1 MFLSSIF
8 LSQVLLNY
16 YDRILGMK
24 SFRLVVASLVA
35 LSLISWPMQAEEP
48 KIKPLQVLLVCG
60 GCCHDYDAQ
69 KELIAKGLE
78 ERAHVQVTVV
88 QQGGTVTTSKI
99 PLYEKEKWW
108 EGFDVV
114 IHDECF
120 SDAKEPDWTAR
131 ILKPHKEGLPAVLVH
146 CAMHCYRDGTD
157 EWFKFCG
164 VTSHRHGA
172 GYAHEVVNRDPKHP
186 IMEKFG
192 TEWANPAGELYWIE
206 KVWDTA
212 HPLATAKNK
221 EKGNDEV
228 CVWTNEYGKGRV
240 FGTTL
245 GHHNETVGDP
255 AYLGMLTRGTLWACD
270 RLNDKYLKPV
280 KPKLV
285 PVNLGKGGKATASS
299 EEKSKDNFAANA
311 VDGNRAT
318 RWCAD
323 GGASGEWW
331 QVDLGEAKK
340 IAGCRLDWEKP
351 GTVYRYVV
359 ETSGDAK
366 TWKTVVD
373 ATKNEGKE
381 YTHKFDAPDTRY
393 VRVTFLGNDTG
404 AWASLCEVSVFG
416 DTLVQVE

>member
-1 MFLSSIF
+1 MRFGVVILLLAGLLSF
-8 LSQVLLNY
+8 
-16 YDRILGMK
+16 GAA
-24 SFRLVVASLVA
+24 ASAADPPV
-35 LSLISWPMQAEEP
+35 
-48 KIKPLQVLLVCG
+48 KPLQVLLVCG

-69 KELIAKGLE
+69 RDLISKGLE

-131 ILKPHKEGLPAVLVH
+131 ILKPHREGLPAVLVH

-164 VTSHRHGA
+164 VTSRVHGA
-172 GYAHEVVNRDPKHP
+172 HYAHEVTNRDPKHP

-192 TEWANPAGELYWIE
+192 KEWANPAGELYWIE

-212 HPLATAKNK
+212 HPLAVARNK

-228 CVWTNEYGKGRV
+228 CVWTNEYGKGEFGKGRV

-255 AYLGMLTRGTLWACD
+255 AFLSMLTRGMLWACD
-270 RLNDKYLKPV
+270 KLNDKYLKPV

-285 PVNLGKGGKATASS
+285 PVNLAKGGKATASS
-299 EEKSKDNFAANA
+299 EEKSKSNFAANA
-311 VDGNRAT
+311 IDGNRAT

-340 IAGCRLDWEKP
+340 VTGCRLDWEKTD
-351 GTVYRYVV
+351 TVYRYVV
-359 ETSGDAK
+359 EVSADSK
-366 TWKTVVD
+366 SWKTVVD
-373 ATKNEGKE
+373 AARNEGKE
-381 YTHKFDAPDTRY
+381 YTHKFDAPETRY
-393 VRVTFLGNDTG
+393 LRVTFLGNASG
-404 AWASLCEVSVFG
+404 AWASLWEVSVFG
-416 DTLVQVE
+416 DKQIEVEN